1 MNQKYLWAKKSEKDG
16 RYSWLSLNQHLIDT
30 RNIAGLLWEHWL
42 SLSQKRVILNSINS
56 KDEADGKKIVQ
67 FLASSHDVGKA
78 TPAFQ
83 LQIGFISSYDLDHL
97 LIERLEGFGFEG
109 LSSKALPN
117 KNKSPHA
124 LAGQF
129 ILTRYGVKEDIASI
143 IGGHHG
149 SPTNNENY
157 YEEQK
162 GYLTNYYQE
171 EKDFKGVDKI
181 WEEAQRE
188 IFDWT
193 LKNNGY
199 EDVEELPSINQQGQ
213 VILSGLIITADWIAS
228 NENYFPLVDLDIY
241 LVDNLSERLS
251 KGWESW
257 FKTRPLEADYHP
269 NIVGHYQERFGFEP
283 RNVQEIFSE
292 VNEATENP
300 GIIILEAPM
309 GIGKTEA
316 ALIGAEQLA
325 YKTGKNGI
333 FFGLPTQATSNGM
346 FSRIYSWLENIRG
359 NKNENISIQ
368 LVHGKSALNEEYSSL
383 AKNIDIDEKDAT
395 LIANQWFAGRKTAIL
410 DDFVVATVDHI
421 LLASLKQKH
430 LALRH
435 LGLSKK
441 IVIIDEVHAYDA
453 YMNQYLER
461 AIEWMGAYNV
471 PVILLSATL
480 PAQNREKLCK
490 AYLRGKGIKAKKV
503 KLPSKGLATVSY
515 PLITYTDGEEIF
527 QREDFQDIENKP
539 VNIIRLNKDKL
550 YDKIEELLSSK
561 AVIGIIVN
569 TVKNAQDIANK
580 CSEMFGEEFVFLLH
594 SNFIATERVNKEKE
608 LLNMIGKEA
617 KRPVRKIIIGTQ
629 VIEQSLDIDFDV
641 MISDLAPMDLIIQ
654 RIGRLHRHKIERP
667 KKHKAPILYVMGISE
682 DLDFESG
689 SDYVYG
695 GYLLTRTQH
704 FLPTTINIPG
714 DISPLVQK
722 VYREEDIMLDSS
734 VKDKFVKMKKDFYMK
749 KDKKEERAKTY
760 LLSSPKYEARRGK
773 TISLIKWLNNVHPNQ
788 SEEYGYAQVRD
799 SEETIEVIAL
809 KACDDGYSFI
819 DSDEDVS
826 NNISIPSVAKKIASS
841 TLRLPLQ
848 FSMYGNADKT
858 IKELE
863 KYNIKHLSNWQ
874 NQTWLKGSLGIIFD
888 NNCNFEL
895 DGKTLYYDRKYG
907 LSHRK
912 EGIDG

>member
-1 MNQKYLWAKKSEKDG
+1 MKQKYLWAKKSEKDG
-16 RYSWLSLNQHLIDT
+16 RYSWLSLHQHLIDT
-30 RNIAGLLWEHWL
+30 RNIAGLLWELWL
-42 SLSQKRVILNSINS
+42 SLSQKKVILDSIS
-56 KDEADGKKIVQ
+56 SQDETDGKKLVQ

-83 LQIGFISSYDLDHL
+83 LQSGFQNSYDLDHL
-97 LIERLEGFGFEG
+97 LIERLEGFGFDG
-109 LSSKALPN
+109 LLSKNLPDR
-117 KNKSPHA
+117 NKSPHA

-129 ILTRYGVKEDIASI
+129 ILTRYGVKEDITSI

-149 SPTNNENY
+149 RPTNNENY
-157 YEEQK
+157 YEKQE

-171 EKDFKGVDKI
+171 EKEFKSVDKI
-181 WEEAQRE
+181 WENVQKE
-188 IFDWT
+188 IFDWA
-193 LKNNGY
+193 LNINGY
-199 EDVEELPSINQQGQ
+199 VDVQDLPSISQPGQ
-213 VILSGLIITADWIAS
+213 VILSGLIIMADWIAS

-241 LVDNLSERLS
+241 LVDNPSERLS

-257 FKTRPLEADYHP
+257 FKTCPIEADYHP

-292 VNEATENP
+292 VIEGTDNP

-346 FSRIYSWLENIRG
+346 FSRIHSWLENIRE
-359 NKNENISIQ
+359 NKDESISIQ

-383 AKNIDIDEKDAT
+383 ARNINIGEEDAT
-395 LIANQWFAGRKTAIL
+395 IIVNQWFAGRKTAIL
-410 DDFVVATVDHI
+410 DDFVVATVDHM
-421 LLASLKQKH
+421 LLVALKQKH

-441 IVIIDEVHAYDA
+441 VVIIDEVHAYDA

-461 AIEWMGAYNV
+461 AIEWMGAYSV

-480 PAQNREKLCK
+480 PTQNREKLCI
-490 AYLRGKGIKAKKV
+490 AYLKGKGIKIKKI
-503 KLPSKGLATVSY
+503 KSPTKGLTTTSY
-515 PLITYTDGEEIF
+515 PLITYTDGEEIL
-527 QREDFQDIENKP
+527 QREDFQDIENKS
-539 VNIIRLNKDKL
+539 VNIIKLDKDSL
-550 YDKIEELLSSK
+550 YEKIEELLSSQG
-561 AVIGIIVN
+561 VMGIIVN
-569 TVKNAQDIANK
+569 TVKRAQDIADK
-580 CSEMFGEEFVFLLH
+580 CSEIFGEELVFLLH

-608 LLNMIGKEA
+608 LLNMIGKGA
-617 KRPVRKIIIGTQ
+617 SRPVRKIIIGTQ

-641 MISDLAPMDLIIQ
+641 MISDLAPMDLLIQ
-654 RIGRLHRHKIERP
+654 RIGRLHRHEIERP
-667 KKHKAPILYVMGISE
+667 KKHKAPVLYVMGINE
-682 DLDFESG
+682 DLEFESG

-695 GYLLTRTQH
+695 EYLLAKTQH

-722 VYREEDIMLDSS
+722 VYGEEELILDSN
-734 VKDKFVKMKKDFYMK
+734 VEDKYQKMKNDFYLK
-749 KDKKEERAKTY
+749 KSKKEDRAKTY
-760 LLSSPKYEARRGK
+760 LLSSPKYETRRGK
-773 TISLIKWLNNVHPNQ
+773 TISLIKWLNNEHPNQ
-788 SEEYGYAQVRD
+788 SEEHGYAQVRD

-809 KACDDGYSFI
+809 KACGDGYSFI
-819 DSDEDVS
+819 DSDEDIS
-826 NNISIPSVAKKIASS
+826 NNIDIPSVAKKIASS

-863 KYNIKHLSNWQ
+863 IYNMKYLSNWQ
-874 NQTWLKGSLGIIFD
+874 NQEWLKGSLGIIFD
-888 NNCNFEL
+888 DNGNFEL
-895 DGKTLYYDRKYG
+895 GGKTLHYDRKYG
-907 LSHRK
+907 LSYRK